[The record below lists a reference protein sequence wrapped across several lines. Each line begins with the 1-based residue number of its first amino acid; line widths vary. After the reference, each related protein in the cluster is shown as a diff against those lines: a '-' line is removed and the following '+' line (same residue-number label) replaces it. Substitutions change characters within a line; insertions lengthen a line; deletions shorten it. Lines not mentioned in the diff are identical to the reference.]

1 MGRTTP
7 LPRPRRPDPSPRSAH
22 RPHRHR
28 RGGHPNLDSLDRLAT
43 PPEEITSYTTNPDLT
58 RPDWSAPD
66 RVKCRGTFP
75 RPSERPGQLSAAVH
89 VIDIE
94 TTEMFLPE
102 PPPRRSDGL
111 NRLASA
117 AA

>member
-58 RPDWSAPD
+58 GVRGSRDWCGCWPGLGSS
-66 RVKCRGTFP
+66 CFL
-75 RPSERPGQLSAAVH
+75 ERPR
-89 VIDIE
+89 DD
-94 TTEMFLPE
+94 E
-102 PPPRRSDGL
+102 PGDLLTARGDCDRADGKVY
-111 NRLASA
+111 
-117 AA
+117 